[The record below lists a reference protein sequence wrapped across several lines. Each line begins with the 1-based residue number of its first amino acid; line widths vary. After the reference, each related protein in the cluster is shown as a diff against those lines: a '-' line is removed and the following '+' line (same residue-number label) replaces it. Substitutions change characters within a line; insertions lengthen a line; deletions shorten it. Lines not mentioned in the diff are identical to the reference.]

1 MMDYRVSITS
11 GESVRQND
19 DSMSILNPSEFK
31 LWFDQIQTGRILIP
45 DTNAL
50 MNRSFSGLSLV
61 LGSHYFL
68 NTFIRIP
75 RLTVLEMERIANEEK
90 SNSEKKR
97 KVMQAAAE
105 LLFIKNNSG
114 IFLPELKDRTFE
126 SFSRIAGNKFT
137 DAWIRREVQEEIERE
152 TYGKDPHVIKKPTLV
167 TVDLINALSAN
178 AEGIDVIYL
187 SRAASDDFL
196 PRAHT
201 LEQVTQ
207 FLIRCSVLF
216 EEIRV
221 SINKEKFII
230 KGVWQGKTP
239 SEWIT
244 DSIMMDKNS
253 DSL

>member
-1 MMDYRVSITS
+1 
-11 GESVRQND
+11 
-19 DSMSILNPSEFK
+19 
-31 LWFDQIQTGRILIP
+31 
-45 DTNAL
+45 
-50 MNRSFSGLSLV
+50 
-61 LGSHYFL
+61 
-68 NTFIRIP
+68 
-75 RLTVLEMERIANEEK
+75 MERIANEGK

-105 LLFIKNNSG
+105 LLFIRNNSG
-114 IFLPELKDRTFE
+114 IFLPELKERTFE
-126 SFSRIAGNKFT
+126 SFISIAGKKFT
-137 DAWIRREVQEEIERE
+137 DAWIRREIKEQIERE
-152 TYGKDPHVIKKPTLV
+152 EYGKDPHVIIKPMLV

-187 SRAASDDFL
+187 SRLASDDFL
-196 PRAHT
+196 PRSHT

-230 KGVWQGKTP
+230 EGVWQGKTP

-244 DSIMMDKNS
+244 DSIMVNS